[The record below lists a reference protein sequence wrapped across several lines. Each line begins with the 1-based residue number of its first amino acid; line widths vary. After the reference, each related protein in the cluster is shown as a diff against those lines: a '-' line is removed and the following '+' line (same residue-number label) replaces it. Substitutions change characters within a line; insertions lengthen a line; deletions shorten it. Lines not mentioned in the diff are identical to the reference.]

1 MYNSSWYN
9 SLTKPFLSPPNWIFA
24 PVWIILYITI
34 FTSLILYF
42 LKPSDEKTFGYVVF
56 AIQLILNLAWSPVFF
71 LMQNIPLA
79 LAIVLLLDM
88 AIMLTILEFY
98 SVSKISGLILIPYF
112 IWSLFATYL
121 TLGYLVLN

>member
-1 MYNSSWYN
+1 
-9 SLTKPFLSPPNWIFA
+9 
-24 PVWIILYITI
+24 
-34 FTSLILYF
+34 LYF

>member
-9 SLTKPFLSPPNWIFA
+9 SLTKPFLSPPDWIFA

-71 LMQNIPLA
+71 LMQNIPFA

-88 AIMLTILEFY
+88 AILLTILEFY

>member
-9 SLTKPFLSPPNWIFA
+9 SLTKPFLSPPDWIFA

-88 AIMLTILEFY
+88 AILLTILEFY